1 MCLFKVLQFNLDRDM
16 FIYYDNKQTIR
27 LLTIETLKLKTKLKY
42 VDIHS
47 CWFRQEVQRGSIN
60 IK

>member
-1 MCLFKVLQFNLDRDM
+1 MRLFKALQFNLDRNTS
-16 FIYYDNKQTIR
+16 IYYDNKQTIR
-27 LLTIETLKLKTKLKY
+27 LFMIETPKLETKLKY
-42 VDIHS
+42 IDIHF